1 MSNLSESRRKRV
13 LIVDG
18 DFRTAQRL
26 AHLLRDDGF
35 EVEVARDGAAAIARL
50 ARGPF
55 PDALITELKL
65 AVADGAAVAR
75 FGRAQH
81 PQLTVVFAARD
92 PGLLS
97 SESWGSPP
105 PVVLTKPVDYTRLLE
120 LLNTESSANQ
130 DNLTPAPAGAAR
142 H

>member
-1 MSNLSESRRKRV
+1 MSNLSQSHHKRV

-55 PDALITELKL
+55 PDALISELKL

-81 PQLTVVFAARD
+81 PQLIVVFVARD
-92 PGLLS
+92 PGLLP

-105 PVVLTKPVDYTRLLE
+105 PVVLTKPVDYARLLE
-120 LLNTESSANQ
+120 ALNSESPANH
-130 DNLTPAPAGAAR
+130 DDLAPVPAGAAR
-142 H
+142 R